1 MAGKST
7 LREDVNATV
16 LEVGIETLVGL
27 PVVYVKMVYVV
38 ILETERAAVLLGL
51 DDTDWSVS
59 MGWFNS
65 RLQTRLTNLSGDT
78 PFLCSANF
86 SGNDLIK
93 EMML

>member
-51 DDTDWSVS
+51 DDTDYRQ
-59 MGWFNS
+59 G
-65 RLQTRLTNLSGDT
+65 
-78 PFLCSANF
+78 
-86 SGNDLIK
+86 
-93 EMML
+93 